1 MDKNSITGLLLIT
14 AILAIFWWM
23 NKPSDEEIEA
33 RKQQLDSID
42 RVEQQQQAEET
53 KETEKTTDA
62 AGETPSE
69 TEPTEEESEE
79 EKATRSEA
87 AGMLAPYVDGEQ
99 EFITLENENIKVTLT
114 NQGGR
119 VYSVEV
125 KDYETHDGQPL
136 ILFDGDEN
144 RFGFNFTYNTQ
155 IFNTNEL
162 YFDVVREGDHAVT
175 FEITGPERERLEF
188 SYELSEDDYMLDHKI
203 DSRNLGNKFSTP
215 RNAIDLEWYQEM
227 PTQEQGRKFEQQ
239 YSGLYY
245 KYYQDDVDNLSGTGN
260 KDEDIRTPLKWIA
273 FKDQFFTSVL
283 IAEDQ
288 MSSASVETNVEEEES
303 SPFLRYNTAEIAV
316 PYEFSQNDEVS
327 FSFYFGPTHYYS
339 MKSYEGLA
347 FEEMLP
353 LGWGIFGWINKYAI
367 IPIFNFLSGFIGSYG
382 IIILILTILIK
393 IVLFPLTYKSYMS
406 QAKMRVLKPQIDEIN
421 EKIPKEKSME
431 RQQATMSLYRKAGVN
446 PMGGCLPMLLQL
458 PILIAMFRFFPSSIE
473 LRQESFL
480 WASDLSTYDS
490 IANLPFNIPFYGDH
504 VSLFTLL
511 MAATNIIYSRINQE
525 MTQSTS
531 QMPGMKNMMY
541 IMPVML
547 IFIFNQFAAGLSYY
561 YFISTLITIGQTIL
575 IRQFVDEKAILA
587 KLNANQKK
595 PAKKSKF
602 QARLEEAQ
610 KKQQQVQKGKGKK
623 PAKKK

>member
-14 AILAIFWWM
+14 AILAIFWWT

-33 RKQQLDSID
+33 RKRQLDSIN
-42 RVEQQQQAEET
+42 RVEQQQQAKEAKETADAATEAPTETETRREET
-53 KETEKTTDA
+53 
-62 AGETPSE
+62 P
-69 TEPTEEESEE
+69 E
-79 EKATRSEA
+79 EKAISNEA
-87 AGMLAPYVDGEQ
+87 AGILAPYLDGEQ

-114 NQGGR
+114 NKGGR

-125 KDYETHDGQPL
+125 KNYETHDGQPL
-136 ILFDGDEN
+136 ILFEGEEN

-175 FEITGPERERLEF
+175 FEITGPNRERLAF
-188 SYELSEDDYMLDHKI
+188 SYNLPENDYMLDHKI

-215 RNAIDLEWYQEM
+215 RNALDIEWYQKM

-245 KYYQDDVDNLSGTGN
+245 KYFQDEVDDISGTGSSE
-260 KDEDIRTPLKWIA
+260 EDIRTPLKWIA
-273 FKDQFFTSVL
+273 FKDQFFASVL
-283 IAEDQ
+283 IAQDR
-288 MSSASVETNVEEEES
+288 MSSAYLETSVEEDEN
-303 SPFLRYNTAEIAV
+303 SPYLRYNTAEITV
-316 PYEFSQNDEVS
+316 PFEFTQNDEAA

-339 MKSYEGLA
+339 LRSYEGLA
-347 FEEMLP
+347 FQEMLP

-367 IPIFNFLSGFIGSYG
+367 IPVFNFLEGFISNYG
-382 IIILILTILIK
+382 IIILILTLLIK
-393 IVLFPLTYKSYMS
+393 MILFPLTYKSYMS

-490 IANLPFNIPFYGDH
+490 IANLPFTIPFYGAH

-547 IFIFNQFAAGLSYY
+547 IFIFNDFASGLSYY

-587 KLNANQKK
+587 KLQANQKK

-602 QARLEEAQ
+602 QARLEAAQ
-610 KKQQQVQKGKGKK
+610 KQQQQMQKNKGKK
-623 PAKKK
+623 PGKKK

>member
-14 AILAIFWWM
+14 AILALFWWM

-33 RKQQLDSID
+33 RKRQLDSIN
-42 RVEQQQQAEET
+42 RVEQQQQAKEAEEAADA
-53 KETEKTTDA
+53 KTEEA
-62 AGETPSE
+62 
-69 TEPTEEESEE
+69 PTETTEEASPE
-79 EKATRSEA
+79 EKAQKREA
-87 AGMLAPYVDGEQ
+87 AGMLAAYVDGEQ
-99 EFITLENENIKVTLT
+99 EFITLENENIRVTLT
-114 NQGGR
+114 NRGGR

-125 KDYETHDGQPL
+125 KDYKTHDDRPL
-136 ILFDGDEN
+136 ILFDGEEN

-162 YFDVVREGDHAVT
+162 YFDVVKEGENAVT
-175 FEITGPERERLEF
+175 FEITGPNRERLAF
-188 SYELSEDDYMLDHKI
+188 SYDLSENDYMLDHTI

-215 RNAIDLEWYQEM
+215 RNAIELEWYQEM
-227 PTQEQGRKFEQQ
+227 PAQEQGRKFEEQ

-245 KYYQDDVDNLSGTGN
+245 KYFQDDVDNISGTGSS
-260 KDEDIRTPLKWIA
+260 DEDIRTPLKWIA
-273 FKDQFFTSVL
+273 FKDQFFASVL
-283 IAEDQ
+283 IAEER
-288 MSSASVETNVEEEES
+288 MSSAYVETKTAEDEE
-303 SPFLRYNTAEIAV
+303 SPFLRFNTAEIAI
-316 PYEFSQNDEVS
+316 PYEFSQNDEAA

-339 MKSYEGLA
+339 LRSYEGLA
-347 FEEMLP
+347 LHEMLP

-367 IPIFNFLSGFIGSYG
+367 IPVFNFLSGFISSYG
-382 IIILILTILIK
+382 IIILLLTVLIK
-393 IVLFPLTYKSYMS
+393 IILFPLTYKSYMS

-480 WASDLSTYDS
+480 WASDLSTYDT
-490 IANLPFNIPFYGDH
+490 IANLPFTIPFYGAH

-547 IFIFNQFAAGLSYY
+547 IFIFNKFAAGLSYY

-602 QARLEEAQ
+602 QARLEAAQ
-610 KKQQQVQKGKGKK
+610 KQQQQMQKNKGKK
-623 PAKKK
+623 PGKK